1 MLNDFKGVLGD
12 FLPLYFHDSNHWAPD
27 KQIKVFS
34 NFVTILPR
42 YSIFKKLRGMLPI
55 ASASNRGVRL
65 RGVHQSHR
73 GDRLRGVQ
81 YITERGGRR
90 NFFFVCKIGQITTK
104 IPVKVFEMF
113 LCERQ
118 PCVANRSGTA
128 GHPR

>member
-55 ASASNRGVRL
+55 ASASNRGFRL
-65 RGVHQSHR
+65 RGVHHTAETDSAVYSTSPKEA
-73 GDRLRGVQ
+73 DDV
-81 YITERGGRR
+81 I
-90 NFFFVCKIGQITTK
+90 FFLSAKLDKSQQK
-104 IPVKVFEMF
+104 S
-113 LCERQ
+113 Q
-118 PCVANRSGTA
+118 
-128 GHPR
+128 